1 MLREDYISGSEEHYY
16 FVFYELVFGAGIHIT
31 AHGESLLAA
40 PCVSWRKNTL
50 TGDYVKYF

>member
-16 FVFYELVFGAGIHIT
+16 FVFYGLVFGGGIHIT
-31 AHGESLLAA
+31 ALGESLLAA
-40 PCVSWRKNTL
+40 PCVSWRKTTL